1 MKLLIWSVIAAIAL
15 VEILAFFFRLNI
27 WRRRADAIELAA
39 FTFAE
44 ARDDREQQK
53 LLVSAAIN
61 LLGLVLYISLILLVF
76 FYVLMEF
83 PDEVNLNDDVFVWTA
98 SLSFIGYAWL
108 RASWSE
114 SKKKQP
120 SSSETISP
128 SEGYNRVSRWL
139 HWLALE
145 VGLIRRTSF
154 ELEKNFH
161 LGAALGNP
169 RIIDRPVYVMGLA
182 RSGTTIVL
190 EILEK
195 TGAFHSP
202 TYRDMPFILCPNMW
216 DRLSSFSRMPAALA
230 HRAHGDGIAIG
241 FDSPESFEEVFW
253 RTASTTLAGQV
264 VNYPAPN
271 DEALDDFAAY
281 RALNVLSALN
291 SDSVGPLRY
300 LSKNNNNLLRLTALI
315 TQREARAIV
324 IFRDPVSTAWSLY
337 SQHLR
342 FCEIQKHSPFV
353 RAYMRWLGHHEFGLG
368 HKPLA
373 LGVQHLQ
380 NLTPQEPDYWLA
392 YWLGIYK
399 NLWQAYS
406 DLPKEHQMRIM
417 WVSHESM
424 CEQPTAELSK
434 LFQFLHIEY
443 INDVYAGMLK
453 TQVAPSAHDHHFDL
467 RLIHST
473 RLLHQQIFKTVYT

>member
-1 MKLLIWSVIAAIAL
+1 VKLLIWSVLAAIAL
-15 VEILAFFFRLNI
+15 VEVLAFFFRLNI
-27 WRRRADAIELAA
+27 WRRRADAIELVA

-44 ARDDREQQK
+44 ARDDHEQQK

-61 LLGLVLYISLILLVF
+61 LMGLVLYTSLILVVF

-83 PDEVNLNDDVFVWTA
+83 PDELNLNDDVFVWTA

-114 SKKKQP
+114 SKTKQP
-120 SSSETISP
+120 PLSETVSQ
-128 SEGYNRVSRWL
+128 SNGYNRISRWL

-145 VGLIRRTSF
+145 MGLIRRTSF
-154 ELEKNFH
+154 ELEKT
-161 LGAALGNP
+161 LYLDAARSNQ
-169 RIIDRPVYVMGLA
+169 RIIDQPVYVMGLA

-202 TYRDMPFILCPNMW
+202 TYRDMPFILCPNLW
-216 DRLSSFSRMPAALA
+216 DRLSNFSRIPSGLA

-253 RTASTTLAGQV
+253 RTATTTLPGPV
-264 VNYPAPN
+264 VDYPAPD

-281 RALNVLSALN
+281 RALSVLSAHN
-291 SDSVGPLRY
+291 PASAAPIRY
-300 LSKNNNNLLRLTALI
+300 LSKNNNNLLRLAALSA
-315 TQREARAIV
+315 QQDARSVV

-337 SQHLR
+337 RQHLR
-342 FCEIQKHSPFV
+342 FCEIQTHSPFV

-368 HKPLA
+368 HKPLVV
-373 LGVQHLQ
+373 GVQHLQ

-392 YWLGIYK
+392 YWLGVYED
-399 NLWQAYS
+399 LWQTYS
-406 DLPKEHQMRIM
+406 HLPKEQQARILWM
-417 WVSHESM
+417 SHESM
-424 CEQPTAELSK
+424 CDHPTAKLTK
-434 LFQFLHIEY
+434 LFQFVNIEQDADAY
-443 INDVYAGMLK
+443 SAMLK
-453 TQVAPSAHDHHFDL
+453 TQAVPSAHDHHFDMS
-467 RLIHST
+467 LIHSA
-473 RLLHQQIFKTVYT
+473 RLLHQQILKTVYV

>member
-27 WRRRADAIELAA
+27 WRRRADAVELAA

-44 ARDDREQQK
+44 ARDDHEQQK
-53 LLVSAAIN
+53 LLVSAAVN

-83 PDEVNLNDDVFVWTA
+83 PDELNLNDDVFVWTA

-120 SSSETISP
+120 PLLKTVSP
-128 SEGYNRVSRWL
+128 SDGYNRISRWL

-154 ELEKNFH
+154 EIEKT
-161 LGAALGNP
+161 LYLDAARSNQ

-216 DRLSSFSRMPAALA
+216 DRLSSFSRIPAGLA

-271 DEALDDFAAY
+271 DEALVDFADY
-281 RALNVLSALN
+281 RALSVLSALN
-291 SDSVGPLRY
+291 SDSVGQLRY
-300 LSKNNNNLLRLTALI
+300 LSKNNNNLLRLPALSA
-315 TQREARAIV
+315 QREARAVV

-392 YWLGIYK
+392 YWLGVYED
-399 NLWQAYS
+399 LWQKYS
-406 DLPKEHQMRIM
+406 YLPKEQQARILWM
-417 WVSHESM
+417 SHERM
-424 CEQPTAELSK
+424 CNHPTTELSK
-434 LFQFLHIEY
+434 LFQFVHIES
-443 INDVYAGMLK
+443 NTDAYAAMLK
-453 TQVAPSAHDHHFDL
+453 TQVVPSANDHHFDVS
-467 RLIHST
+467 LIHSAS
-473 RLLHQQIFKTVYT
+473 LLHQQIFKTVYV